1 MIKINKYID
10 YGFYKTLLDFI
21 ENESLIYHFQNV
33 IKVKHFFGKQNR
45 IFKMTKCLKKRLTCR
60 PKADALTNIA
70 LHFT

>member
-33 IKVKHFFGKQNR
+33 IKVKLFFGKQNL
-45 IFKMTKCLKKRLTCR
+45 IFKILKLQWQNV
-60 PKADALTNIA
+60 PKTHWLADQRQTL
-70 LHFT
+70 

>member
-10 YGFYKTLLDFI
+10 YGFYKALLDFI

-45 IFKMTKCLKKRLTCR
+45 IFKILKLQ
-60 PKADALTNIA
+60 
-70 LHFT
+70 

>member
-33 IKVKHFFGKQNR
+33 IKVKHFFDKQNR
-45 IFKMTKCLKKRLTCR
+45 IFKILKLQ
-60 PKADALTNIA
+60 
-70 LHFT
+70 